1 LSSYKSKTGPI
12 PQRGKTVAS
21 SASYAGDYNPRVP
34 GLRILGRLQ
43 TVELLA
49 MIAALALGL
58 VPLSATGVESWY
70 STGFYPLLQRSLTPV
85 SNAVSFAFLDV
96 FLVMLA
102 IAVVVSVTRA
112 VRRAWHTRTFSL
124 LAHTAGHLLAAA
136 AAVYILFLVAWGLNY
151 RRVHM
156 PDRLVLDRA
165 APSSDQVVQLG
176 LVAVGQMNSLY
187 AAAHL
192 QTAVVVPAWKQPALR
207 SAFAE
212 VQLALSDAPPAEPGR
227 LKRSLLGP
235 YFRWTGVDGMVNP
248 FGLEVIVNPDLLPF
262 ERPFV
267 AAHEWGHL
275 AGYADEA
282 EANFIGWLTCIRAS
296 AADQYSGWFYL
307 YWQISGEV
315 NGQERARLNAVLA
328 DGPRRDINAVIARLR
343 GGEIPALQQASWK
356 VYDKYLKA
364 NRVEA
369 GVRSYGE
376 VVTLLLRARF
386 APGWTPVRRGAS

>member
-1 LSSYKSKTGPI
+1 V
-12 PQRGKTVAS
+12 QRL
-21 SASYAGDYNPRVP
+21 RVP
-34 GLRILGRLQ
+34 GLQ
-43 TVELLA
+43 TAELLA
-49 MIAALALGL
+49 VIAAVALGL
-58 VPLSATGVESWY
+58 APMSATWVESSY
-70 STGFYPLLQRSLTPV
+70 STGFYPHLQRSLTPA
-85 SNAVSFAFLDV
+85 SNAVPFAFLDV
-96 FLVMLA
+96 VIVILTVWV
-102 IAVVVSVTRA
+102 IASVTRA
-112 VRRAWHTRTFSL
+112 VRRAWRMRTFSSL
-124 LAHTAGHLLAAA
+124 VHTAAHLLAAGA
-136 AAVYILFLVAWGLNY
+136 AIYVLFLVVWGFNY

-156 PDRLVLDRA
+156 PDRLMLDRA
-165 APSSDQVVQLG
+165 APTSDQVIQLG
-176 LVAVGQMNSLY
+176 LMAVGEMNSLY
-187 AAAHL
+187 EAAHA
-192 QTAVVVPAWKQPALR
+192 QRATVIPEWKEPALR
-207 SAFAE
+207 RAFAE
-212 VQLALSDAPPAEPGR
+212 VQHALSDGPLAEPGR

-282 EANFIGWLTCIRAS
+282 EANFIGWLTCVRAS

-315 NGQERARLNAVLA
+315 TGQERARLNGGLA

-343 GGEIPALQQASWK
+343 GGEIPALQQASWQL
-356 VYDKYLKA
+356 YDKYLKA

>member
-1 LSSYKSKTGPI
+1 
-12 PQRGKTVAS
+12 
-21 SASYAGDYNPRVP
+21 
-34 GLRILGRLQ
+34 
-43 TVELLA
+43 LLIV
-49 MIAALALGL
+49 IAAVAVGL
-58 VPLSATGVESWY
+58 VPLSARRVESWY
-70 STGFYPLLQRSLTPV
+70 STGFYAHLQRSLTPV
-85 SNAVSFAFLDV
+85 SNAVSFAFLDLV
-96 FLVMLA
+96 FVMLV
-102 IAVVVSVTRA
+102 IGVVVWMTRA
-112 VRRAWHTRTFSL
+112 VRRAWQTRRFSP
-124 LAHTAGHLLAAA
+124 LAHTAAHLLAAA
-136 AAVYILFLVAWGLNY
+136 AAVYILFLVAWGFNY

-156 PDRLVLDRA
+156 PERLVLDRA
-165 APSSDQVVQLG
+165 APTSGQVIQLG
-176 LVAVGQMNSLY
+176 LMAVGQMNSLY
-187 AAAHL
+187 EAAHPKK
-192 QTAVVVPAWKQPALR
+192 APVIPEWKEPALR

-212 VQLALSDAPPAEPGR
+212 VQHALSDGPPAEPGR

-248 FGLEVIVNPDLLPF
+248 FGNPDLLPF

-315 NGQERARLNAVLA
+315 NGQDRARLNAVLA
-328 DGPRRDINAVIARLR
+328 DGPRRDVNAVIARLR
-343 GGEIPALQQASWK
+343 GGEIPALQRASWQ

-386 APGWTPVRRGAS
+386 APGWTPVRRGAR